1 MRSQSCVQKSR
12 VNSVR
17 GTQSGM
23 TARSRVKSHERGVR
37 RRRPTQYLS
46 FHLTVR
52 GTLKVLI
59 KTTESLD
66 GFGKSSQ
73 QIISSGER
81 PRRVVGE
88 RCVPKGMS
96 FFTNGACTQRLGV
109 MVNTS
114 KVLPTYLDFSITC
127 ETARRSVIFQRVIVI
142 TEG

>member
-73 QIISSGER
+73 QIISFGER

-96 FFTNGACTQRLGV
+96 SCTNGACTQILGV
-109 MVNTS
+109 MVTTS
-114 KVLPTYLDFSITC
+114 KVLPMSLVFSITC
-127 ETARRSVIFQRVIVI
+127 AMGGRSVTFRRVIAT